1 MRRPILCVLAL
12 IWPLFAVATPETA
25 PSAHPLSNPSARARV
40 AIEAQIARIA
50 ASVGGETGVYA
61 INLETGTTLGIN
73 SADGF
78 PMASTFKI
86 AVAAAILAQVDSG
99 HLSLDQ
105 MVTVDPGLVVSS
117 EGIAEVFPYPGLS
130 VSIHNLVDTML
141 VRSDNTATNVLTRLA
156 GGPAAVTA
164 WVRGLGV
171 EHMRIDGDTIEILTR
186 FYGDLIPPGLSVDA
200 AIAANPQLDEIGA
213 KPLPRFDEDPRD
225 TATPESIVLLLS
237 RIAQGH
243 VLSSS
248 STEVLLGA
256 MQRCV
261 TGRNRLRAMLP
272 PGTAV
277 EDKTGTIGGTINDV
291 GLIELPGGLGR
302 IAIAVLIKKSGSDQR
317 ERTIAQIGRCVYD
330 YMLVA
335 VAENSPSVSGKRAH
349 TP

>member
-1 MRRPILCVLAL
+1 MRRSILCVLAL
-12 IWPLFAVATPETA
+12 IWPLFAVATPETPPA
-25 PSAHPLSNPSARARV
+25 AHPLSIPSARART
-40 AIEAQIARIA
+40 AIEAEIARIA
-50 ASVGGETGVYA
+50 ASIGGETGVYA
-61 INLETGTTLGIN
+61 VHLETGTTLAVN
-73 SADGF
+73 SADAF

-86 AVAAAILAQVDSG
+86 AVAGAILAQVDSG
-99 HLSLDQ
+99 RLSLDQ
-105 MVTVDPGLVVSS
+105 LVTVDPALVVSS

-164 WVRGLGV
+164 WVRGLGA

-248 STEVLLGA
+248 STEVLLRA
-256 MQRCV
+256 MKRCV

-272 PGTAV
+272 LGTAV

-302 IAIAVLIKKSGSDQR
+302 IAVAVFIKKSGSDQR

-330 YMLVA
+330 YMLAAVA
-335 VAENSPSVSGKRAH
+335 VNSPAVSGGHAH
-349 TP
+349 AP